1 MGSIDGFVMNGGD
14 GDESYTRNSSF
25 QKSAIDTSKSL
36 IRKSIAEHLTLTSSR
51 TFRIADLGC
60 SAGPNTLFAVENILD
75 AIKLK
80 LSTHSNIPD
89 NNNNSNNKNSNSQ
102 NSNNKNS
109 KTSAEFHVY
118 FNDHALNDFN
128 TLFKSLPTER
138 DYYASGVPGSFHG
151 RIFPSGSLD
160 VVHCSSALHW
170 LSEAPRMANPGRAY
184 CCGAR
189 DEVAKAYTWRHA
201 DDVSRFLEARAR
213 EVVQGGLVV
222 LVIPAR
228 GNGVPYTRLGWSVL
242 LDLLGECL
250 VDLAREGIF
259 DEEKVDEFN
268 FPFYFTSPRELE
280 QIIEQNGF
288 FIIEKMEGLTEVKSE
303 VDFIHDLQYAAKFF
317 RATTSE
323 LIGNHFGHEILDR
336 VFHTL
341 FPQKLVREKNRVISS
356 SPSIFL
362 FVLLKRRPDILQ
374 N

>member
-36 IRKSIAEHLTLTSSR
+36 VRKSIVEHLTITNSQ

-60 SAGPNTLFAVENILD
+60 SVGPNTLIAVDNILD

-89 NNNNSNNKNSNSQ
+89 NNKNNNNSKNSSNNNNNKNNG
-102 NSNNKNS
+102 
-109 KTSAEFHVY
+109 KTTAEFHVY

-138 DYYASGVPGSFHG
+138 EYYASGVPGSFHG
-151 RIFPSGSLD
+151 RLFPSGSLD

-170 LSEAPRMANPGRAY
+170 LSEAPRAANPGRAY

-189 DEVAKAYTWRHA
+189 DEVADAYAWRHA

-213 EVVQGGLVV
+213 EVVPGGLVV
-222 LVIPAR
+222 LVVPAR
-228 GNGVPYTRLGWSVL
+228 RDGVPYTRLGWSVL

-250 VDLAREGIF
+250 VDLARE
-259 DEEKVDEFN
+259 VN
-268 FPFYFTSPRELE
+268 
-280 QIIEQNGF
+280 
-288 FIIEKMEGLTEVKSE
+288 
-303 VDFIHDLQYAAKFF
+303 
-317 RATTSE
+317 
-323 LIGNHFGHEILDR
+323 
-336 VFHTL
+336 
-341 FPQKLVREKNRVISS
+341 
-356 SPSIFL
+356 
-362 FVLLKRRPDILQ
+362 
-374 N
+374 